1 MRDSINYNR
10 RMPHNSSR
18 RRQQGVWAEIL
29 SKAKVIKNPPDFLF
43 LGVVVLLLTYG
54 AIMLYS
60 ASSGRAYSDFGD
72 SLWYV
77 KRHFIYLAIGGFAM
91 YFCSRLDYH
100 IFEGRAA
107 GWVYILCGLAL
118 VLVLAF
124 GTTINGAKRWLFG
137 IQPSEAAKL
146 AIIILFA
153 YKLSS
158 SMGQKQIKSFK
169 NSFVPHMILLV
180 VYLGLLLLQPHFSCA
195 VLIGATACILLLVAG
210 TPIKFFLG
218 LAVPV
223 IPLGIGLIIAE
234 PYRLARIL
242 NFADPF
248 ADLQGGGWQ
257 VAQSLYAIGSGGIF
271 GVGLGNSRQK
281 FQSLPE
287 PQNDFIFSVLCEEL
301 GLLGAILLIALF
313 AFLLIRGIKIALNAP
328 DLFGTLLVV
337 GIVGIVMLQAIFNIA
352 VVTASVPNT
361 GVPLPFFSYGGTAL
375 VVTMAE
381 MGIVLN
387 VSRQSKTPF

>member
-1 MRDSINYNR
+1 MRNGTTYNR
-10 RMPHNSSR
+10 RVPRSSGR
-18 RRQQGVWAEIL
+18 RTNQGVFAEIL
-29 SKAKVIKNPPDFLF
+29 SKAKVIKTAPDYLF

-54 AIMLYS
+54 VIMLYS

-72 SLWYV
+72 SLWYI
-77 KRHFIYLAIGGFAM
+77 KRHLLWMAVGVVAM
-91 YFCSRLDYH
+91 VACSRIDYH
-100 IFEGRAA
+100 VFEGRAA
-107 GWVYILCGLAL
+107 GLCYIGGGLLLIA
-118 VLVLAF
+118 VLLF

-137 IQPSEAAKL
+137 IQPSEIAKL
-146 AIIILFA
+146 AIIILFS
-153 YKLSS
+153 YKLSRDLA
-158 SMGQKQIKSFK
+158 QKEIKSLK
-169 NSFVPHMILLV
+169 KSFIPYMFLLAL
-180 VYLGLLLLQPHFSCA
+180 YLGLLLLQPHFSCA
-195 VLIGATACILLLVAG
+195 LLIGATACLLLLVAG
-210 TPIKFFLG
+210 TPIKYFVGMASF
-218 LAVPV
+218 A
-223 IPLGIGLIIAE
+223 IPLGIIAVIAE
-234 PYRLARIL
+234 PYRLQRIL

-257 VAQSLYAIGSGGIF
+257 VAQSLYAIGSGGLF

-301 GLLGAILLIALF
+301 GLLGAVLLIALF

-337 GIVGIVMLQAIFNIA
+337 GFVGIVMIQAMFNIA
-352 VVTASVPNT
+352 VVTATVPNT

-387 VSRQSKTPF
+387 VSRQTKMPI